1 MKKIEELKTTHCRY
15 FLHGTCRFADK
26 CWVMHQEEEKELVRT
41 EKKVKEL
48 FKKSKRAYPMDPP
61 KEVPKKKAKEEDV
74 KEEREA
80 SPTSSSGSLRLV
92 ETEEV
97 KGLQD
102 WRSRQPEDMFH
113 NAPWRQ
119 GQGKDKG
126 YGGKRDERELL
137 SFSST
142 GSEPDIQFKG
152 FANMSLSILTRV
164 RQFPQFSEKNF
175 ERYVSG
181 EPHTKYKTASG
192 ELLEDHGQVKLY
204 GTDQDYV
211 DKSMTARVTDVHR
224 ILASGNE
231 VRNRNLIVLDSN
243 GGRIIPGNSK
253 ASKRIQAYV
262 EKVLAEE
269 DCKPTKVRVFKG
281 CI

>member
-1 MKKIEELKTTHCRY
+1 VSVDAPRGGKGVSANAEESEGTVREKQKSLSTPWIHQKKFQR
-15 FLHGTCRFADK
+15 R
-26 CWVMHQEEEKELVRT
+26 R
-41 EKKVKEL
+41 
-48 FKKSKRAYPMDPP
+48 P
-61 KEVPKKKAKEEDV
+61 KEEDV
-74 KEEREA
+74 KEERET
-80 SPTSSSGSLRLV
+80 SPRSSSISSRIV

-204 GTDQDYV
+204 GMDQDYV
-211 DKSMTARVTDVHR
+211 DKSMTARVANVHR
-224 ILASGNE
+224 ILASE
-231 VRNRNLIVLDSN
+231 VCKKNLVVLDSN
-243 GGRIIPGNSK
+243 GGTDNPG
-253 ASKRIQAYV
+253 
-262 EKVLAEE
+262 
-269 DCKPTKVRVFKG
+269 
-281 CI
+281 